1 MSDMVLSAS
10 LSQPFEVGTI
20 IIPTSMMS
28 KTKPPQCLVIHYYS
42 MWCLCLAG
50 WEMRK
55 MMREQTESK
64 MILFFDLPPYIF

>member
-10 LSQPFEVGTI
+10 LSQAFEVGTI
-20 IIPTSMMS
+20 IIPTSMIS
-28 KTKPPQCLVIHYYS
+28 KTKPPQCIPCGAFAWLVGGG
-42 MWCLCLAG
+42 G